1 MKKNERKIEINE
13 GYLSHVN
20 LVMASLSLSLSLSLF
35 PSLPPPFLPLPL
47 KERFLFSYPTMCSL
61 LITSLC
67 KVQHSS

>member
-20 LVMASLSLSLSLSLF
+20 LVMASLSLSLSFLLS
-35 PSLPPPFLPLPL
+35 PPPPFLPLPL

>member
-20 LVMASLSLSLSLSLF
+20 LVMASLSLPLF
-35 PSLPPPFLPLPL
+35 PFLPPPPFLPLPL

-61 LITSLC
+61 LITSLY

>member
-20 LVMASLSLSLSLSLF
+20 LVMASLSLPLF
-35 PSLPPPFLPLPL
+35 PSLPPLLPLPL

-61 LITSLC
+61 LITSLY

>member
-20 LVMASLSLSLSLSLF
+20 LVMASLSLPLF
-35 PSLPPPFLPLPL
+35 PSLPPPPFLPLPL

-61 LITSLC
+61 LITSL
-67 KVQHSS
+67 

>member
-20 LVMASLSLSLSLSLF
+20 LVMASLSLSLSLSF
-35 PSLPPPFLPLPL
+35 SPPPFLPLPL

>member
-20 LVMASLSLSLSLSLF
+20 LVMASLSLSLSFLLS
-35 PSLPPPFLPLPL
+35 PPPFLPLPL